1 MAHRAWRAPRRHL
14 IFGKGG
20 RFVEFFKPPVCALK
34 NDEASWGGSALR
46 NANALVLVL
55 TV

>member
-1 MAHRAWRAPRRHL
+1 MEGPPQTSH
-14 IFGKGG
+14 FGKGG